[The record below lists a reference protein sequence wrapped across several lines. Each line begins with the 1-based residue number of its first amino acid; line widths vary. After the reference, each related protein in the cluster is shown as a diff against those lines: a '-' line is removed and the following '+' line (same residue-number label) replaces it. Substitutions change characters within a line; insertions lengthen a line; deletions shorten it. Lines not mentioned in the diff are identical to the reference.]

1 MLVMEIVN
9 EIMSIITIVI
19 MFLIL
24 RESLRN
30 SRKIDRHVREILLL
44 KAELEFMKRKAL
56 LKLMCLPLQTR

>member
-30 SRKIDRHVREILLL
+30 SRKIDRHEREILLL
-44 KAELEFMKRKAL
+44 KAELEFMKHR
-56 LKLMCLPLQTR
+56 RD